1 MMVTACSHT
10 SKEHHHFKDQR
21 LFLSFLDSR
30 KHWWVMCFLFFYWE
44 SQERKPKRVLK
55 SKKCRNASSLN
66 EIKLLIKNYRE
77 FIDVMKRRLI
87 RGLDSRREIG
97 FVNKVSALGTCAF
110 EAYAPQAV
118 KQFVDEISEAAN
130 KPFKSSGDDFGEQN
144 WRKEIMS
151 CCDECFS
158 KNADY
163 KKFWCYCSKFPQN
176 LFESVRYSP
185 VYL

>member
-1 MMVTACSHT
+1 MGNYPH
-10 SKEHHHFKDQR
+10 
-21 LFLSFLDSR
+21 L
-30 KHWWVMCFLFFYWE
+30 CFLFFYRE
-44 SQERKPKRVLK
+44 SQERKLKRVLK

-144 WRKEIMS
+144 
-151 CCDECFS
+151 
-158 KNADY
+158 
-163 KKFWCYCSKFPQN
+163 
-176 LFESVRYSP
+176 
-185 VYL
+185 